1 MQSGI
6 FSAQLKEYAAK
17 TGLDYVIN
25 DDSMSRPFDAPPVI
39 VNYFYHEQIKKSA
52 QKEGTPS
59 AEIFCEKIKDQTI
72 SAMDRRGK
80 FLETNYVF
88 PIHAV
93 LGGSGTSRVMRRT
106 HTAEFQD

>member
-1 MQSGI
+1 MPELPEVETI
-6 FSAQLKEYAAK
+6 KRVLELQLKSLEISDI
-17 TGLDYVIN
+17 T
-25 DDSMSRPFDAPPVI
+25 
-39 VNYFYHEQIKKSA
+39 VNRTDIIAY
-52 QKEGTPS
+52 PS

-80 FLETNYVF
+80 FLEANYVF